1 MHESSTH
8 VLHGKPSMF
17 ESLHAQF
24 RQFVADR
31 SGTRF
36 QQRYRRRTERP
47 GGIVRKSLVFALAT
61 LLVLIGLLLLVLPG
75 PGLLVIV
82 IGAGLFAEES
92 LLIARLLDRIDLLL
106 TRRVRRWRAARA
118 ARAARPSR

>member
-1 MHESSTH
+1 MSESSASAIY
-8 VLHGKPSMF
+8 GKPSMF
-17 ESLHAQF
+17 ESFRAQF

-47 GGIVRKSLVFALAT
+47 GGLLRKSLVFALAT
-61 LLVLIGLLLLVLPG
+61 LLVLVGIMLLVLPG

-92 LLIARLLDRIDLLL
+92 LLIARLLDRIDLLV
-106 TRRVRRWRAARA
+106 TRRVRRWRARRTAPPA
-118 ARAARPSR
+118 

>member
-1 MHESSTH
+1 MSESPTS
-8 VLHGKPSMF
+8 VLYGKPSMF
-17 ESLHAQF
+17 ESFRAQF
-24 RQFVADR
+24 HQFVADR

-61 LLVLIGLLLLVLPG
+61 LLLLIGLLLLVLPG

-92 LLIARLLDRIDLLL
+92 LLIARLLDRIDLSL

-118 ARAARPSR
+118 ARTTPPPR